1 MKTRTRWLAVLWMAG
16 ALGWEGVTG
25 RSARAEASLRDTMR
39 FKLHHAQGVLEG
51 ITTENFPLIAT
62 NAQKLAQLAR
72 GPEWSVRATPDY
84 ERFTADYLRQ
94 TDALARAAKK
104 KNVDA
109 ATVAYFQLTVSC
121 VNCHRHLRGVEPVK
135 FDLGGE
141 PREQVLAAADPS
153 AVRMREPG
161 RSVQFPGW
169 LPQPMDGQPGL
180 VR

>member
-1 MKTRTRWLAVLWMAG
+1 MKTRARWLVVLWMAG
-16 ALGWEGVTG
+16 ALGWGGVTG
-25 RSARAEASLRDTMR
+25 RSAHAEASLRDTMR
-39 FKLHHAQGVLEG
+39 FKLHFAQGVLEG

-62 NAQKLAQLAR
+62 NALKLAQLAR

-94 TDALARAAKK
+94 ADALARAAKRQ
-104 KNVDA
+104 NVDS

-135 FDLGGE
+135 SDRPIS
-141 PREQVLAAADPS
+141 PRTQLIATADPS
-153 AVRMREPG
+153 AGRMGTPG
-161 RSVQFPGW
+161 RSGQFPGG
-169 LPQPMDGQPGL
+169 LPQPRDGQPGP